1 MGCSSCA
8 APGCVRRDLLPC
20 APAQY
25 RVFLLGPA
33 NSGKSTLF
41 NMLTGAR
48 QTIGNWPGVTVDRK
62 SGTAV
67 IKGLTVEFVDLPGI
81 SSLSAPQ
88 AERIDERV
96 ARDALVN
103 VA

>member
-1 MGCSSCA
+1 MGCFSCA

-67 IKGLTVEFVDLPGI
+67 IKGLTVEFVDLPESRACPLPRRSG
-81 SSLSAPQ
+81 
-88 AERIDERV
+88 
-96 ARDALVN
+96 
-103 VA
+103 